1 MDTKNSTA
9 TDTSNDWKNWLEVP
23 FVIIIGVFAV
33 IFLVSSIFG
42 IYFCCC
48 RKRKENND
56 LEDTNISE
64 EFENSEAIIANA
76 DKNVKEQQSDDD
88 HPIIELRVDEVT
100 RSSNASYRDSS
111 KSHEQIGSDSNK
123 TSKWLQESSIREL
136 SHMISKIA
144 TLTQSGCSRKMENW
158 LLKI

>member
-1 MDTKNSTA
+1 M
-9 TDTSNDWKNWLEVP
+9 
-23 FVIIIGVFAV
+23 
-33 IFLVSSIFG
+33 
-42 IYFCCC
+42 
-48 RKRKENND
+48 
-56 LEDTNISE
+56 NISE
-64 EFENSEAIIANA
+64 HSENTEATITNAN
-76 DKNVKEQQSDDD
+76 KNVKEQQSDDD

-100 RSSNASYRDSS
+100 RSSNASFRDSS
-111 KSHEQIGSDSNK
+111 KSHEQIGSDSTK